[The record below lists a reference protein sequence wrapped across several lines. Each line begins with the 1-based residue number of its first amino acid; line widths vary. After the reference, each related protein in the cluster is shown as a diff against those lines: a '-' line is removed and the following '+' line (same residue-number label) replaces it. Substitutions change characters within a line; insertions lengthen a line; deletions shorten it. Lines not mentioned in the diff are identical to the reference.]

1 MAHPPSVPNR
11 DGGSRW
17 LLACGVGCGAL
28 LLIAV
33 LGIIAGFSA
42 LQYGLGQA
50 ATGIRVEMDKEYTRL
65 QEEEKIPA
73 EHAEVVDR
81 IYTAA
86 GNDEASFWT
95 TIMGFVVI
103 TSYVDDGEVSESE
116 AESMAALADF
126 LEANPDA
133 GMMELGRFVEEHPE
147 FESAFQ
153 DAQRTFEKMGD
164 GPDSEDVDLP
174 DVEDPE
180 SL

>member
-17 LLACGVGCGAL
+17 LLAVGVGCGAL

-33 LGIIAGFSA
+33 LGIVAGFTA

-50 ATGIRVEMDKEYTRL
+50 ASGVRVEMEKEYTRL

-73 EHAEVVDR
+73 EHAEVIDR
-81 IYTAA
+81 IYTVA
-86 GNDEASFWT
+86 GNDEASFWS
-95 TIMGFVVI
+95 TIMGFIVI

-126 LEANPDA
+126 LEANPEV
-133 GMMELGRFVEEHPE
+133 GLIGLGRFVEQNPE
-147 FESAFQ
+147 FESAFE
-153 DAQRTFEKMGD
+153 DAQRTFEKMEEA
-164 GPDSEDVDLP
+164 PVSEINDLP
-174 DVEDPE
+174 DAEDPE